1 MNKIK
6 IITYEIFDR
15 YFALPTAEVKEVIDS
30 SESLKTTFYDRGGAL
45 KGLMSYEGN
54 MISVLN
60 SGFLFDIN
68 VNGDGA
74 EGRDNGSSA
83 EETSPGEISND
94 TLLLVCKEHNME
106 NPVAIT
112 ITATIGMDM
121 IDPADLKHSQDA
133 DAGYSKG
140 FIREG
145 KGDSERVITV
155 IDLKRFLE
163 HADGR
168 IRKFET
174 LETRN

>member
-1 MNKIK
+1 
-6 IITYEIFDR
+6 
-15 YFALPTAEVKEVIDS
+15 
-30 SESLKTTFYDRGGAL
+30 
-45 KGLMSYEGN
+45 MSYEGN
-54 MISVLN
+54 MISVLD
-60 SGFLFDIN
+60 SGFLFDIIGEGGSGG
-68 VNGDGA
+68 NGNA
-74 EGRDNGSSA
+74 ESSA
-83 EETSPGEISND
+83 NGTSANGTSNE
-94 TLLLVCKEHNME
+94 TLLLVCKEHDME

-145 KGDSERVITV
+145 KGAAERVITV

-163 HADGR
+163 HTDGR

-174 LETRN
+174 EAHN

>member
-1 MNKIK
+1 MKKIK
-6 IITYEIFDR
+6 IITFTIFDR

-30 SESLKTTFYDRGGAL
+30 SESLKTVFYDRGGAL
-45 KGLMSYEGN
+45 KGLMSYDSN
-54 MISVLN
+54 MISVLD
-60 SGFLFDIN
+60 SGFLFDIAD
-68 VNGDGA
+68 VGGADSSGNGASAGA
-74 EGRDNGSSA
+74 S
-83 EETSPGEISND
+83 SND
-94 TLLLVCKEHNME
+94 TLLLVCKEHEME

-112 ITATIGMDM
+112 ITATIGMEL

-145 KGDSERVITV
+145 KGASERVITV

-174 LETRN
+174 EAHN

>member
-1 MNKIK
+1 MKKIK
-6 IITYEIFDR
+6 IITFTIFDR

-30 SESLKTTFYDRGGAL
+30 SESLKTTFYNRGGAL
-45 KGLMSYEGN
+45 KGLMSYDSN
-54 MISVLN
+54 MISVLD
-60 SGFLFDIN
+60 SGFLFDIAD
-68 VNGDGA
+68 VGGA
-74 EGRDNGSSA
+74 DSSGNGSSGNG
-83 EETSPGEISND
+83 TSAGTSSND
-94 TLLLVCKEHNME
+94 TLLLVCKEHDME

-145 KGDSERVITV
+145 KGASERVITV

-174 LETRN
+174 EAHN